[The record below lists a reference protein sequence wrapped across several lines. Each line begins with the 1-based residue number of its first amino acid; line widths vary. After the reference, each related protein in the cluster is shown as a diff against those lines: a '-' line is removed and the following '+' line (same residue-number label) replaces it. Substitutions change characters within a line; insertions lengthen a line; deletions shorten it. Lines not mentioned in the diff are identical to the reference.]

1 MQRDEISAWATER
14 IPSEW
19 FSGRPEVEADNEEI
33 LIVGKLAAPEE
44 GEPAEARAQRFRE
57 ETRDQRMRIA
67 AEAERRFG
75 RRVAW
80 GVEVGGNR
88 HIFTTHSTPV
98 MTRLRMPERR
108 ILDTLVEAGVARSR
122 SDALAWCVRLVGRHE
137 SEWIDEL
144 RRALVKVGEIRRQDP
159 SLR

>member
-1 MQRDEISAWATER
+1 MKRDEITAWVAER
-14 IPSEW
+14 IPPGW
-19 FSGRPEVEADNEEI
+19 FSGPPDVKVDNEEI
-33 LIVGKLAAPEE
+33 LIVGKLATPDKT
-44 GEPAEARAQRFRE
+44 EPAAARAQRFRE

-122 SDALAWCVRLVGRHE
+122 SDALAWCVRLVGTPVLE
-137 SEWIDEL
+137 
-144 RRALVKVGEIRRQDP
+144 G
-159 SLR
+159 